1 MFTLDEI
8 LEILSLLEKEK
19 NWILDTTTYYSEKP
33 DVLDKILQSTYKER
47 LKVIDSAIT
56 KLKEIQIT
64 L

>member
-8 LEILSLLEKEK
+8 VEIITLLEKEK
-19 NWILDTTTYYSEKP
+19 KWILDTTAYYSEKP
-33 DVLDKILQSTYKER
+33 EVLEKILQSTYKER
-47 LKVIDSAIT
+47 LKVIDSAIA

>member
-8 LEILSLLEKEK
+8 VEILSLLEKEK
-19 NWILDTTTYYSEKP
+19 KWILDTTTYYSEKP
-33 DVLDKILQSTYKER
+33 EVLEKILQSTYRER
-47 LKVIDSAIT
+47 LKVIDSAIA

>member
-8 LEILSLLEKEK
+8 VEILSLLEKEK
-19 NWILDTTTYYSEKP
+19 KWILDTTAYYSEKQE
-33 DVLDKILQSTYKER
+33 VLEKILQSTYKER

>member
-8 LEILSLLEKEK
+8 VEILSLLEKK
-19 NWILDTTTYYSEKP
+19 WILDTTAYYSEKP
-33 DVLDKILQSTYKER
+33 EVLDKILQSTYKER
-47 LKVIDSAIT
+47 LKVIDSAIA